1 MSDIKRGPGRPPL
14 PVDQKPTM
22 FAIRL
27 RPEASQ
33 ILRSL
38 SDRFGQSYPT
48 VITAA
53 LRDLQKKI
61 DEIDR
66 TVIDDT
72 V

>member
-1 MSDIKRGPGRPPL
+1 
-14 PVDQKPTM
+14 M

-27 RPEASQ
+27 RPEAAQ